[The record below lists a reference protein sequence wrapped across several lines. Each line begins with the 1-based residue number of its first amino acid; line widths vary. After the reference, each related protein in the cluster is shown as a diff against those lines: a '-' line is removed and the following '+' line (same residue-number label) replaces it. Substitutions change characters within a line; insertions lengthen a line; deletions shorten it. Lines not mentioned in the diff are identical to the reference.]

1 MTIRFISDLHLD
13 ATRPHILR
21 AFLHY
26 LDESVSKVESLY
38 ILGDFFEAWVGDDNT
53 EDSLNQS
60 VEAALKAA
68 SDKGLNIYIM
78 HGNRD
83 FLIGDDFCQRTGCT
97 LLEDPTVIEA
107 HGTRYLLMH
116 GDSLCTDDTAY
127 QEFKAQ
133 IRQPAMIEM
142 LLAKPLDERKALA
155 AQLRQQSA
163 EANSNKA
170 EDIMDV
176 NQQAVLAAFV
186 EHNADVIIHGHTHRP
201 DMHNINNQ
209 QRIVLGDWDSKAWHI
224 ELDKTGAKLSSFDPI
239 TE

>member
-26 LDESVSKVESLY
+26 LDDSISQAQSLY

-53 EDSLNQS
+53 EDELNQS
-60 VEAALKAA
+60 VESALKAA
-68 SDKGLNIYIM
+68 TDKGLSINIM

-83 FLIGDDFCQRTGCT
+83 FLIGQDFCRRTGCI
-97 LLEDPTVIEA
+97 LLEDPTILEL
-107 HGTRYLLMH
+107 HGSRYLLMH

-155 AQLRQQSA
+155 VQLRQQSA

-176 NQQAVLAAFV
+176 NQQAVLDAFSEYKV
-186 EHNADVIIHGHTHRP
+186 DAIIHGHTHRP
-201 DMHNINNQ
+201 DIHSIDNK

-224 ELDKTGAKLSSFDPI
+224 ELDNNGAKLSSFAI
-239 TE
+239 EH